1 MIFVMIFFQ
10 LNWALVLSCE
20 KMYTN
25 LVRDLIHG
33 YTSDVEKGRVLFRSV
48 G

>member
-1 MIFVMIFFQ
+1 M
-10 LNWALVLSCE
+10 LCGTNKVLFKIATSPPE